1 MTCSRRRP
9 EGRSR
14 RIPDPFVDP
23 LVQSETKESRPWHD
37 ARVEAVPTRPTP
49 APDATA
55 APACTGA
62 LTVLY
67 DGSCPLCRREIGVY
81 RALTPLQPI
90 AFADVG
96 DPAAALPELP
106 PGTTREQLLARFH
119 VRHADGRL
127 DSGARAFLALWATLP
142 GWRVLARLGALPG
155 APAVMELSYRVFLR
169 VRPLLQRVARGVE
182 RRAAVQT
189 ASADAVRGD
198 PRSPAR

>member
-1 MTCSRRRP
+1 V
-9 EGRSR
+9 
-14 RIPDPFVDP
+14 PDLDP
-23 LVQSETKESRPWHD
+23 LVHTKTAESRSWHD
-37 ARVEAVPTRPTP
+37 VGVKTSVP
-49 APDATA
+49 PDASA
-55 APACTGA
+55 APQVACTGA

-96 DPAAALPELP
+96 DAAAALPELP

-127 DSGARAFLALWATLP
+127 DSGARAFLALWAALP

-155 APAVMELSYRVFLR
+155 VPALMEGAYGAFLR
-169 VRPLLQRVARGVE
+169 LRPALQRVAHALD
-182 RRAAVQT
+182 RRAVAAPAVVL
-189 ASADAVRGD
+189 ADAPTTDVTRRT
-198 PRSPAR
+198 P